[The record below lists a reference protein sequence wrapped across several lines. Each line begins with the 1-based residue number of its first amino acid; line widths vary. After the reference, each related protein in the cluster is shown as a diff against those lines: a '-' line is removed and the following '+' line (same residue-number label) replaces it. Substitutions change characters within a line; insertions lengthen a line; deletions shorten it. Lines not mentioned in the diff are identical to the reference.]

1 MTVSW
6 KSPGDPVTGYVI
18 CYQSEGGGNSSDMVS
33 GGETE
38 SHSLDC
44 LESGVIYIQHLHSGS
59 VTTSTQST
67 SWTCHCYPRS
77 LTHSLF
83 DMYLYWFFIN
93 LVYFIV
99 HTTCTSTSNSVIS
112 VTSSTIINT
121 PIATSW
127 ISSMNSMSLPETS
140 GGVIKTSGS
149 GSFES
154 VISHFSV
161 STSHIFNTVTIEA
174 SSSGPSSTTTVSSN
188 AITVPA
194 IGTTYTQLSNIDIS
208 GVITPSSYPPG
219 KKYVAI

>member
-1 MTVSW
+1 
-6 KSPGDPVTGYVI
+6 
-18 CYQSEGGGNSSDMVS
+18 
-33 GGETE
+33 
-38 SHSLDC
+38 
-44 LESGVIYIQHLHSGS
+44 
-59 VTTSTQST
+59 
-67 SWTCHCYPRS
+67 
-77 LTHSLF
+77 
-83 DMYLYWFFIN
+83 MYLYWFFIN

-99 HTTCTSTSNSVIS
+99 HTTCTATTNSVIS

-149 GSFES
+149 GS

-174 SSSGPSSTTTVSSN
+174 STSAIKPSSTTTVSSN

-194 IGTTYTQLSNIDIS
+194 IGTTYTQLSNIYIS

-219 KKYVAI
+219 KKYVAIMYIICTLLLALRTIIPQRCRLHHHIMNTLQ

>member
-1 MTVSW
+1 MA
-6 KSPGDPVTGYVI
+6 
-18 CYQSEGGGNSSDMVS
+18 
-33 GGETE
+33 
-38 SHSLDC
+38 
-44 LESGVIYIQHLHSGS
+44 
-59 VTTSTQST
+59 TT
-67 SWTCHCYPRS
+67 
-77 LTHSLF
+77 
-83 DMYLYWFFIN
+83 
-93 LVYFIV
+93 
-99 HTTCTSTSNSVIS
+99 NSVIS

-140 GGVIKTSGS
+140 GGVIKTRGS

-161 STSHIFNTVTIEA
+161 STSHIFNNTVTIEA
-174 SSSGPSSTTTVSSN
+174 SGSAIKPSSTTTVSSN

-219 KKYVAI
+219 KKYVAII